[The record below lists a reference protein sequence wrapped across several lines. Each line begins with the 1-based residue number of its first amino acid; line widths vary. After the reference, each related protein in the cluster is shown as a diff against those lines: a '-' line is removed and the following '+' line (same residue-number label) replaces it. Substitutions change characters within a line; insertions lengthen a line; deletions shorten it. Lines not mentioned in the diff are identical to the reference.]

1 MAQKIY
7 FSKKDKSFYSDELR
21 SDYQLAGTWPDDAEL
36 LSERWYNHLIEGQS
50 SGKIITQNSYGQP
63 ILSNPTS
70 PTKEQVELE
79 AGIKKTALMKEV
91 SESISPL
98 QDALDLGMATEE
110 EKARLSS
117 LKKYRV
123 LLNRVDVSDPVW
135 PETI

>member
-1 MAQKIY
+1 MAQKIF
-7 FSKKDKSFYSDELR
+7 FSKKDNSFYSDELR

-36 LSERWYNHLIEGQS
+36 ISERFYNHLIEGQS

-63 ILSNPTS
+63 ILSNPPP
-70 PTKEQVELE
+70 PTIEQVELE
-79 AGIKKTALMKEV
+79 VGIKKTALMKEV

-98 QDALDLGMATEE
+98 QDALDLGLATEE